1 MVKVTNIFGDSYS
14 GQAGKAGVFAH
25 WKGRQYRRKYVVPSN
40 PNTAKQQSIR
50 TSFTNAV
57 DKWHGFLSSQRR
69 CYGYMA
75 TGLTMS
81 GFNLLVSRWQK
92 MTSGERSSYLNPYM
106 GMKQIGSN
114 ALTAITQID
123 TIDSQAEYSTEEKP
137 LGLGQTVFTKA
148 DSLID
153 PNAIVEVN
161 RGRVNIPENSFTKA
175 DSLIDPN
182 AIVEVNRGR
191 VNIPENRTGA
201 LTISY
206 ESLGRTITDE
216 ALKTDPVAADV
227 LYTEYWPID
236 YKTVTLSLAAV
247 EVDAIEVDVV
257 AGKFYFTDTLPT
269 GTTGKIDCKD
279 YTKIDGA
286 KLELR
291 KVDTNFV
298 TWRDYSDAN
307 GIIVIA
313 QTSEDGNRDSKVQMS
328 GYQPEINAN
337 LSALSAAKDEYIQLI
352 AT

>member
-1 MVKVTNIFGDSYS
+1 MVKVTNIFGDVYS

-40 PNTAKQQSIR
+40 PNTTKQQSIR

-57 DKWHGFLSSQRR
+57 DKWHAFLSAQRKA
-69 CYGYMA
+69 YGYMA

-81 GFNLLVSRWQK
+81 GFNLEVSRWQK
-92 MTSGERSSYLNPYM
+92 MSSAERAAYVNPYL

-114 ALTAITQID
+114 DLTAIVQID
-123 TIDSQAEYSTEEKP
+123 TVEAQAEYSTEEKP

-148 DSLID
+148 SS
-153 PNAIVEVN
+153 
-161 RGRVNIPENSFTKA
+161 G
-175 DSLIDPN
+175 IDPN

-206 ESLGRTITDE
+206 KSLGRTVTDE
-216 ALKTDPVAADV
+216 ALKTDPVAEDI

-236 YKTVTLSLAAV
+236 YKTVTLKLATV

-257 AGKFYFTDTLPT
+257 AGKFYLTDTTPT

-279 YTKIDGA
+279 YTPIDGA

-307 GIIVIA
+307 GLITLA
-313 QTSEDGNRDSKVQMS
+313 QTSEDGNRDSRVEMS
-328 GYQPEINAN
+328 GYQSEINAN
-337 LSALSAAKDEYIQLI
+337 LSALNAAKDEYIKLV

>member
-40 PNTAKQQSIR
+40 PNTVKQQSIR

-57 DKWHGFLSSQRR
+57 DKWHGFLSAQRR
-69 CYGYMA
+69 AYGYMA

-81 GFNLLVSRWQK
+81 GFNLEVSRWQK
-92 MTSGERSSYLNPYM
+92 MSAAERAAYVNPYM

-114 ALTAITQID
+114 DLTAIVQID
-123 TIDSQAEYSTEEKP
+123 TVEAQAEYSTEEKP

-148 DSLID
+148 SS
-153 PNAIVEVN
+153 
-161 RGRVNIPENSFTKA
+161 G
-175 DSLIDPN
+175 IDPN

-206 ESLGRTITDE
+206 ESLGRTVTDE
-216 ALKTDPVAADV
+216 ALKTDPVAEDI

-236 YKTVTLSLAAV
+236 YKTVTLKLATV
-247 EVDAIEVDVV
+247 EVDAIEVDVI
-257 AGKFYFTDTLPT
+257 AGKFYFTDTTPT

-279 YTKIDGA
+279 YTPIDGA

-298 TWRDYSDAN
+298 TWRDYTDAN
-307 GIIVIA
+307 GLIVLA
-313 QTSEDGNRDSKVQMS
+313 QTSEDGNRDSRAEMS

-337 LSALSAAKDEYIQLI
+337 LSALSAAQDEYIKLV

>member
-1 MVKVTNIFGDSYS
+1 MVKVSNIFGDVYS

-57 DKWHGFLSSQRR
+57 DKWHAFLSAQRR
-69 CYGYMA
+69 AYGYMA

-81 GFNLLVSRWQK
+81 GFNLEVSRWQK
-92 MTSGERSSYLNPYM
+92 MSSAERAAYVNPYM
-106 GMKQIGSN
+106 GLKQIGSN
-114 ALTAITQID
+114 DLTAIVQID
-123 TIDSQAEYSTEEKP
+123 TVEGQAEYSTEEKP
-137 LGLGQTVFTKA
+137 LGLGQTEFTKA
-148 DSLID
+148 SSGID
-153 PNAIVEVN
+153 PNAI
-161 RGRVNIPENSFTKA
+161 I
-175 DSLIDPN
+175 
-182 AIVEVNRGR
+182 EVNRGR

-206 ESLGRTITDE
+206 ESLGRTVTDE
-216 ALKTDPVAADV
+216 ALKTDPQADDI

-236 YKTVTLSLAAV
+236 YKTVTLKLATV
-247 EVDAIEVDVV
+247 EVDAIEVDIT
-257 AGKFYFTDTLPT
+257 AGKFYFTDTTPT
-269 GTTGKIDCKD
+269 GTTGKIDSKD

-307 GIIVIA
+307 GIIILA
-313 QTSEDGNRDSKVQMS
+313 QTSEDGNRDSRFEMS

-337 LSALSAAKDEYIQLI
+337 LSALNAAKDEYIKLV

>member
-25 WKGRQYRRKYVVPSN
+25 WKGIQYRRKYVVPSN
-40 PNTAKQQSIR
+40 PNTVKQQSIR
-50 TSFTNAV
+50 TSFSNAV
-57 DKWHGFLSSQRR
+57 DKWHAFLSAQRKA
-69 CYGYMA
+69 YAYMA

-81 GFNLLVSRWQK
+81 GFNLEVSRWQK
-92 MTSGERSSYLNPYM
+92 MSAAERSTYVNPYL
-106 GMKQIGSN
+106 GMKQIGSDD
-114 ALTAITQID
+114 LTAITQID
-123 TIDSQAEYSTEEKP
+123 TVQDQAEYSTEEKP
-137 LGLGQTVFTKA
+137 LGLGQTTYTKGT
-148 DSLID
+148 SG
-153 PNAIVEVN
+153 V
-161 RGRVNIPENSFTKA
+161 
-175 DSLIDPN
+175 DPN

-206 ESLGRTITDE
+206 ESLGRVITDE
-216 ALKTDPVAADV
+216 ALKTDPLADDI

-236 YKTVTLSLAAV
+236 YKTVTLKLAAV
-247 EVDAIEVDVV
+247 EVDAIEVDIV
-257 AGKFYFTDTLPT
+257 AGKFWFTDTLPGDT
-269 GTTGKIDCKD
+269 SGDIDSKD

-298 TWRDYSDAN
+298 TWRDYTDAN
-307 GIIVIA
+307 GLIVLA
-313 QTSEDGNRDSKVQMS
+313 QTSEDGNRDSRVEMS

-337 LSALSAAKDEYIQLI
+337 LSALNAAKDEYIKLV

>member
-1 MVKVTNIFGDSYS
+1 MVKVSNIFGDVYS

-40 PNTAKQQSIR
+40 PNTAKQQGIR

-57 DKWHGFLSSQRR
+57 DKWHAFLSAQRKA
-69 CYGYMA
+69 YGYMA

-81 GFNLLVSRWQK
+81 GFNLEVSRWQK
-92 MTSGERSSYLNPYM
+92 MSSAERAAYVDPYM

-114 ALTAITQID
+114 DLTSIVQID
-123 TIDSQAEYSTEEKP
+123 TVEGQAEYSTEEKP

-148 DSLID
+148 SSGID
-153 PNAIVEVN
+153 PNATI
-161 RGRVNIPENSFTKA
+161 
-175 DSLIDPN
+175 
-182 AIVEVNRGR
+182 EVNRGR

-206 ESLGRTITDE
+206 ESLGRVITDE
-216 ALKTDPVAADV
+216 ALKTDPAANDI

-236 YKTVTLSLAAV
+236 YKTVTLKLATV
-247 EVDAIEVDVV
+247 EVDAIEVDIT
-257 AGKFYFTDTLPT
+257 AGKFYFTDTTPT

-307 GIIVIA
+307 GIIVLA
-313 QTSEDGNRDSKVQMS
+313 QTSEDGNRDSRVEMS

-337 LSALSAAKDEYIQLI
+337 LSALNSAKDEYIKLV

>member
-92 MTSGERSSYLNPYM
+92 MTSTERSAYVNPYM

-123 TIDSQAEYSTEEKP
+123 TVDSQAEYSTEEKP
-137 LGLGQTVFTKA
+137 LGLGETEFTKGT
-148 DSLID
+148 S
-153 PNAIVEVN
+153 
-161 RGRVNIPENSFTKA
+161 G
-175 DSLIDPN
+175 IDPN

-236 YKTVTLSLAAV
+236 YKTVTLKLATV

-269 GTTGKIDCKD
+269 DTTGKIDCKD

-307 GIIVIA
+307 GIIVLA

>member
-1 MVKVTNIFGDSYS
+1 MVKVTNIFGDVYS

-40 PNTAKQQSIR
+40 PNTTKQQSIR
-50 TSFTNAV
+50 TSFSNAV
-57 DKWHGFLSSQRR
+57 DKWHDFLSAQRKT
-69 CYGYMA
+69 YGYMA

-92 MTSGERSSYLNPYM
+92 MSPAERAAYVNPYL
-106 GMKQIGSN
+106 GMKQIGSDD
-114 ALTAITQID
+114 LTAITQID
-123 TIDSQAEYSTEEKP
+123 TVENQAEYSTEEKP

-148 DSLID
+148 SSGID
-153 PNAIVEVN
+153 PNAFI
-161 RGRVNIPENSFTKA
+161 
-175 DSLIDPN
+175 
-182 AIVEVNRGR
+182 EVNRGR

-206 ESLGRTITDE
+206 ESLGRVITDE
-216 ALKTDPVAADV
+216 ALKTDPVADDI
-227 LYTEYWPID
+227 LYTKYWPID
-236 YKTVTLSLAAV
+236 YKTVTLKLATV
-247 EVDAIEVDVV
+247 EVDAIEIDIV

-279 YTKIDGA
+279 YTQIDGA

-307 GIIVIA
+307 GLIKLA
-313 QTSEDGNRDSKVQMS
+313 QTSEDGNRDSKVEMS

-337 LSALSAAKDEYIQLI
+337 LSALSAAKDEYIKLV

>member
-57 DKWHGFLSSQRR
+57 DKWHAYLSVQRR
-69 CYGYMA
+69 AYGYMA

-92 MTSGERSSYLNPYM
+92 MTSAERSAYVNPYM

-123 TIDSQAEYSTEEKP
+123 TVISQAEYSTEEKP
-137 LGLGQTVFTKA
+137 LGLGQTEYTK
-148 DSLID
+148 
-153 PNAIVEVN
+153 
-161 RGRVNIPENSFTKA
+161 GTTG
-175 DSLIDPN
+175 IDPN

-236 YKTVTLSLAAV
+236 YKTVTLKLAAV

-269 GTTGKIDCKD
+269 DTTGKIDCKD

-307 GIIVIA
+307 GIIVLA

>member
-1 MVKVTNIFGDSYS
+1 MVKISNIFGDVYS
-14 GQAGKAGVFAH
+14 GQAGKAGVFAS
-25 WKGRQYRRKYVVPSN
+25 WKGRQYRRKYVIPSN

-57 DKWHGFLSSQRR
+57 DKWHAYLSAQRKA
-69 CYGYMA
+69 YGYMA

-92 MTSGERSSYLNPYM
+92 MSSAERSAYVNPYM

-114 ALTAITQID
+114 DLTAIVQID
-123 TIDSQAEYSTEEKP
+123 TVEAQAEYSTDEKP

-148 DSLID
+148 SS
-153 PNAIVEVN
+153 
-161 RGRVNIPENSFTKA
+161 G
-175 DSLIDPN
+175 IDPN

-206 ESLGRTITDE
+206 ESLGRVITDE
-216 ALKTDPVAADV
+216 ALKTDPVANDI
-227 LYTEYWPID
+227 LYTQYWPID
-236 YKTVTLSLAAV
+236 YKTVLLKLATT
-247 EVDAIEVDVV
+247 EVDAIEVDIV

-298 TWRDYSDAN
+298 TWRDYSNAN
-307 GIIVIA
+307 GIIVLA
-313 QTSEDGNRDSKVQMS
+313 QTSEDGNRDSRFEMS

-337 LSALSAAKDEYIQLI
+337 LSALNAAQDEYIKLV

>member
-57 DKWHGFLSSQRR
+57 DKWHAYLSAQRR
-69 CYGYMA
+69 AYGYMA

-92 MTSGERSSYLNPYM
+92 MTSAERSAYVNPYM
-106 GMKQIGSN
+106 GMKQIGSD

-123 TIDSQAEYSTEEKP
+123 TVDSQAEYSTEEKP
-137 LGLGQTVFTKA
+137 LGLGQTV
-148 DSLID
+148 
-153 PNAIVEVN
+153 
-161 RGRVNIPENSFTKA
+161 FTKA

-216 ALKTDPVAADV
+216 ALKTDPVANDV

-307 GIIVIA
+307 GIIVLA

-337 LSALSAAKDEYIQLI
+337 LSALSAAQDEYIQLV